1 MDLNEIT
8 FWDSNSV
15 PKKLQELAQ
24 LFSPQS
30 MVDTV
35 WKNNWNKII
44 FLDYLLMIRF
54 NTQYEDTQHEVTQR
68 QSA

>member
-35 WKNNWNKII
+35 WKIMETKNY
-44 FLDYLLMIRF
+44 FLRLFID
-54 NTQYEDTQHEVTQR
+54 DKVQHSAWR
-68 QSA
+68 Q